1 MRGYGDGRYSAL
13 DHRPYRCERMRKLM
27 PKETVGCACR
37 EAIRLPERS
46 EPRRGR
52 KGPRGAGM
60 RRSAANAPVQRWAV
74 PAPTPNAPLRKE
86 VERETDAPE
95 GNLVIV
101 ERCARERQRLFSC
114 REYGWDGSAH
124 VRNST
129 RYGNPASH
137 VQRFP
142 NWAHGWDGTAHVRTS
157 TPYDRLVTH
166 TRHYLRFDKHY
177 IRQCLIK

>member
-1 MRGYGDGRYSAL
+1 MRADAQAYA
-13 DHRPYRCERMRKLM
+13 ERN
-27 PKETVGCACR
+27 G
-37 EAIRLPERS
+37 S
-46 EPRRGR
+46 G
-52 KGPRGAGM
+52 GAGM
-60 RRSAANAPVQRWAV
+60 RRSAANAPVHGWAV

-114 REYGWDGSAH
+114 REYGWA
-124 VRNST
+124 
-129 RYGNPASH
+129 
-137 VQRFP
+137 
-142 NWAHGWDGTAHVRTS
+142 GTAHVRTS

>member
-1 MRGYGDGRYSAL
+1 
-13 DHRPYRCERMRKLM
+13 
-27 PKETVGCACR
+27 
-37 EAIRLPERS
+37 
-46 EPRRGR
+46 
-52 KGPRGAGM
+52 M

-101 ERCARERQRLFSC
+101 ERCARERQCLFSC
-114 REYGWDGSAH
+114 REYGWAGSAH
-124 VRNST
+124 VLNST
-129 RYGNPASH
+129 SSGRP
-137 VQRFP
+137 VTRFRRFP
-142 NWAHGWDGTAHVRTS
+142 DWAHGWVGATHALTS

>member
-1 MRGYGDGRYSAL
+1 
-13 DHRPYRCERMRKLM
+13 
-27 PKETVGCACR
+27 
-37 EAIRLPERS
+37 
-46 EPRRGR
+46 
-52 KGPRGAGM
+52 M

-74 PAPTPNAPLRKE
+74 PAPTPNAPPRKE
-86 VERETDAPE
+86 VERETDASE

-124 VRNST
+124 VL
-129 RYGNPASH
+129 A
-137 VQRFP
+137 
-142 NWAHGWDGTAHVRTS
+142 S
-157 TPYDRLVTH
+157 TPYDRLATH

>member
-1 MRGYGDGRYSAL
+1 
-13 DHRPYRCERMRKLM
+13 
-27 PKETVGCACR
+27 
-37 EAIRLPERS
+37 
-46 EPRRGR
+46 
-52 KGPRGAGM
+52 M
-60 RRSAANAPVQRWAV
+60 RRSAANAPVHGWAV

-124 VRNST
+124 VR
-129 RYGNPASH
+129 
-137 VQRFP
+137 
-142 NWAHGWDGTAHVRTS
+142 TS

>member
-1 MRGYGDGRYSAL
+1 MRQ
-13 DHRPYRCERMRKLM
+13 
-27 PKETVGCACR
+27 
-37 EAIRLPERS
+37 
-46 EPRRGR
+46 
-52 KGPRGAGM
+52 
-60 RRSAANAPVQRWAV
+60 SAANAPVQRWAV

-114 REYGWDGSAH
+114 REYGWVGSAH
-124 VRNST
+124 ILNST

-142 NWAHGWDGTAHVRTS
+142 YWGMVGSVLPTYWQAPDTVRQTG
-157 TPYDRLVTH
+157 RL
-166 TRHYLRFDKHY
+166 RHFEFLKVSVAMSRGN
-177 IRQCLIK
+177 

>member
-1 MRGYGDGRYSAL
+1 MRADAQAYA
-13 DHRPYRCERMRKLM
+13 ERN
-27 PKETVGCACR
+27 G
-37 EAIRLPERS
+37 S
-46 EPRRGR
+46 G
-52 KGPRGAGM
+52 GAGL

-124 VRNST
+124 VLNST
-129 RYGNPASH
+129 QYGTLASYIQH
-137 VQRFP
+137 FP
-142 NWAHGWDGTAHVRTS
+142 DWAHGWDGTAHIPTS
-157 TPYDRLVTH
+157 TQDGTLT
-166 TRHYLRFDKHY
+166 T
-177 IRQCLIK
+177 QS